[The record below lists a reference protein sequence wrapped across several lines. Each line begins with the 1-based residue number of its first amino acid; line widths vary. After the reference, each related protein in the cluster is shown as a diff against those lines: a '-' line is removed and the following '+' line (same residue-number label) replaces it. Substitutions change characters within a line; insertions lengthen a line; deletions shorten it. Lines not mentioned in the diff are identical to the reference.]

1 MSKLLSLI
9 LSVLLTLTTTST
21 SAQPS
26 DIPSVSISYVVNIN
40 TDRFH
45 SPDCRYVD
53 NIKSTNRWDF
63 DGSRDELIVLDYV
76 PCKYCNP

>member
-9 LSVLLTLTTTST
+9 LSLILALTSTST

-26 DIPSVSISYVVNIN
+26 DVPSISYVVNTN
-40 TDRFH
+40 TGKFH
-45 SPDCRYVD
+45 SPECAYVD
-53 NIKSTNRWDF
+53 NILSKNRWDF
-63 DGSRDELIVLDYV
+63 DGSRDELIDKGYV